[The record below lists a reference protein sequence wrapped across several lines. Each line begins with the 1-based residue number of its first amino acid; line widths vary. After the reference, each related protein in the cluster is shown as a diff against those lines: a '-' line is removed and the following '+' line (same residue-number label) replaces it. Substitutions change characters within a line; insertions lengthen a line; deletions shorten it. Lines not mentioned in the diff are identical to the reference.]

1 MSDETGAETGDGGDL
16 RRTLLEHSDHRAV
29 RAVFEAR
36 AGGDEADLTDLVEA
50 MRATGGAVAIVA
62 QDGAA
67 DVYARWNGSR
77 FEHLTVWPP
86 WTIAN
91 YDHADRAGVESYLR
105 EKTNLRATLHDR
117 TPFASPATL
126 DSLRHLVW
134 P

>member
-1 MSDETGAETGDGGDL
+1 MSSGNSGTDAVRDA
-16 RRTLLEHSDHRAV
+16 LLGHSDHRAV
-29 RAVFEAR
+29 RNVFQAQN
-36 AGGDEADLTDLVEA
+36 GGTEADLTDLVET
-50 MRATGGAVAIVA
+50 MRVTDGTVALVA

-67 DVYARWNGSR
+67 DIYARWTGNR

-91 YDHADRAGVESYLR
+91 YDHKSRSDLEAYLDDKMNIR
-105 EKTNLRATLHDR
+105 PTLYDS

-126 DSLRHLVW
+126 SSLQHLLW